1 MTGLCVCL
9 VEGEHQPDQL
19 FPLKGSRCCRSSL
32 QGVVMVGLRK
42 RRVGFEYVP
51 SSNGMVNSY
60 NTYKHVVGR
69 VSRVRLVIRSIYEQ
83 LVLRVD
89 GFLST
94 GTVLGVDK
102 KES

>member
-1 MTGLCVCL
+1 M
-9 VEGEHQPDQL
+9 
-19 FPLKGSRCCRSSL
+19 
-32 QGVVMVGLRK
+32 VVMK
-42 RRVGFEYVP
+42 KNTNRRVGFEYVP

-60 NTYKHVVGR
+60 NTYKHVVSR
-69 VSRVRLVIRSIYEQ
+69 VLRVRLVIRSIYEQ

-89 GFLST
+89 GFLSA